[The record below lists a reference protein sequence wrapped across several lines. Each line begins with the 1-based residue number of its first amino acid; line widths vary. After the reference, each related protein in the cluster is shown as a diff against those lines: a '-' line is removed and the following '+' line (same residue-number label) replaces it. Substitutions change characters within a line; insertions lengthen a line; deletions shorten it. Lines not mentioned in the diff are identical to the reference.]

1 MRHGANKQNGRWPAN
16 VIHDGSDEVVGLFP
30 VQVKDG
36 EEASTARFFYCA
48 KASKADRD
56 AGCEGLD
63 AGGLGVAMRGNSM
76 EPYHVRVHSPEPQVI
91 AAYLREWR
99 ERAGMTKAQADEVVG
114 GTTLYSWFEGRPAGT
129 QLPTPANWL
138 KLKAAFGFDDKHDAE
153 MLETRLQ
160 DKSGFDNSEPR
171 RNHHPT
177 VKPTALM
184 RYLCRLVTPPGGV
197 VLDPFTGSGST
208 GKAAILEGFRFIGI
222 DLNPEYIEIARGR
235 VAQAAR
241 QSTTLF

>member
-197 VLDPFTGSGST
+197 VLD
-208 GKAAILEGFRFIGI
+208 
-222 DLNPEYIEIARGR
+222 LNPEYIEIARGR